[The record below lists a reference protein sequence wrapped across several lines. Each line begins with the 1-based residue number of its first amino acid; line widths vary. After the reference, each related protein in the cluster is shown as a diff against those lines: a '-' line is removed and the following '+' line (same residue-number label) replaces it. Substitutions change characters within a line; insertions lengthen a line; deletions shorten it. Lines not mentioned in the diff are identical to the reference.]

1 MKKRIFK
8 SGIILLLI
16 LVALVLIPQT
26 RRTIKQ
32 AINTVRVILFL
43 PPINSVNVG
52 DELTPFTY
60 QLTNLEGD
68 LNPIGIGKGRVT
80 FISYWA
86 TWCPPCIVELPSIQE
101 LYNDYGDKIDFVLIT
116 EEKPEVVDRFL
127 KKKQLTLPVV
137 FPNMETPESLLERSI
152 PTNYLIDQTGKVIMK
167 EKGEGDWSRTLVR
180 ETLDSLLLNG
190 AK

>member
-8 SGIILLLI
+8 SGSILLLL

-26 RRTIKQ
+26 RRPIKR
-32 AINTVRVILFL
+32 AINTVRVKLFL

-68 LNPIGIGKGRVT
+68 LNPIDIGKGRVT

-101 LYNDYGDKIDFVLIT
+101 LYNDYGAKIDFVLIT
-116 EEKPEVVDRFL
+116 KEKPEVVERFL
-127 KKKQLTLPVV
+127 KKKQLNLPVV

-152 PTNYLIDQTGKVIMK
+152 PTNYLIDQTGKVVMK

-180 ETLDSLLLNG
+180 ETLDSLLL
-190 AK
+190 K